1 MNEKMAID
9 FLIGLGTGILSG
21 FGIGGGT
28 LLILY
33 LTGFAG
39 VSQYTAA
46 GINLLYFL
54 FCSPPALVSHAR
66 NHLIEKKTALVCI
79 LAGVAASVV
88 AAYVAA
94 IIDVSLLRRLFGVFL
109 LYVGIKELFCKRE
122 KKEDKK

>member
-1 MNEKMAID
+1 MNEKMIVD

-33 LTGFAG
+33 LTGVAG
-39 VSQYTAA
+39 VGQFTAA

-79 LAGVAASVV
+79 LAGIVASVL
-88 AAYVAA
+88 AAYIAA
-94 IIDVSLLRRLFGVFL
+94 VIDIRLLRRLFGVFL
-109 LYVGIKELFCKRE
+109 LYIGVRELLCKNE
-122 KKEDKK
+122 NKKDK